1 MIKTY
6 LSIFRILTIL
16 SLTNIFSQEIP
27 PEFQSFQIRKLF
39 LDNGSKW
46 EEKTIFGPIR
56 FIYKNNTS
64 DSLIST
70 ARFGTMFFNHKK
82 MLYAYGHFTFKG
94 NFHGYLYPRIVDSP
108 DQFNRY
114 SGVPRDIERGGF
126 TSGETD
132 ISGISF
138 QNNWMIFQF
147 GRGRQS
153 WGAGNDV
160 QICLSE
166 NSNSYDYGMLDL
178 DFGKLRVRYFHGY
191 LETDSLANNRYITG
205 RGIEWNNG
213 KYLLFGLSEVIIY
226 SGKDRPIDFAYFNP
240 MSTHLEIE
248 LNDRQNNVG
257 TGTGNGVWQLSLDYN
272 LLERIRLS
280 GNYLFDEFTLD
291 KQQTDEG
298 KGKGRAFSFRSTYQ
312 IYSRDESII
321 SCYASLISVG
331 TNTFKHQDGNNNFI
345 QRGKPLG
352 WNIGSDSEEIKTG
365 LNALYNNKLIVNI
378 EAGRRVL
385 GEKNLLDDPYLGYTN
400 YLAGQFPSGAIEDVS
415 FASARLQWWIKSNFS
430 FISEIKYNNSNM
442 TGNDLELNIG
452 IDVFYPF
459 KSVL

>member
-1 MIKTY
+1 MIRPH
-6 LSIFRILTIL
+6 LLIISFLILL
-16 SLTNIFSQEIP
+16 SLSKIFSQEIP
-27 PEFQSFQIRKLF
+27 TEFHSFQLRKLI
-39 LDNGSKW
+39 LDIGIKW

-56 FIYKNNTS
+56 FDHRDNIS
-64 DSLIST
+64 DSLISN
-70 ARFGTMFFNHKK
+70 ARFGTMFFNNRK
-82 MLYAYGHFTFKG
+82 MLYAYGHFTFKK
-94 NFHGYLYPRIVDSP
+94 NFHGYLYPRIVDYP

-114 SGVPRDIERGGF
+114 SGIPRDIERGGF

-138 QNNWMIFQF
+138 ENNWMIFQF

-153 WGAGNDV
+153 WGAGNDI

-226 SGKDRPIDFAYFNP
+226 SGENRPIDFAYFNP

-248 LNDRQNNVG
+248 LNDRQNNIG
-257 TGTGNGVWQLSLDYN
+257 TGNGNGVWQLSFDYN
-272 LLERIRLS
+272 ILEKIRIS

-291 KQQTDEG
+291 KQQIDEG
-298 KGKGRAFSFRSTYQ
+298 KAKGRAYSFRSSYQ
-312 IYSRDESII
+312 AFYKNESII

-331 TNTFKHQDGNNNFI
+331 TNTFKHQNGNNNFI

-352 WNIGSDSEEIKTG
+352 WNIGSDAKELKIG
-365 LNALYNNKLIVNI
+365 LNALYNNKLILNF
-378 EAGRRVL
+378 EAGRKDL
-385 GEKNLLDDPYLGYTN
+385 GEKNLINNPYIGYID
-400 YLAGQFPSGAIEDVS
+400 YLVGPFPSGVVERVS
-415 FASARLQWWIKSNFS
+415 FASGRLQWWINPNVSV
-430 FISEIKYNNSNM
+430 ISEIKYDNSNM
-442 TGNDLELNIG
+442 TGKDLELNIG
-452 IDVFYPF
+452 IDIFYPI